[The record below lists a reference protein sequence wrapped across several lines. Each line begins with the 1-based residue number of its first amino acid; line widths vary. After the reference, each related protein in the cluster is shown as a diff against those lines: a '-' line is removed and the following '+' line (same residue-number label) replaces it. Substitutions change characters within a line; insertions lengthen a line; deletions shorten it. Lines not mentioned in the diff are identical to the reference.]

1 MEAVQQE
8 IDLIK
13 KNHMWE
19 VVDRPQIKVPM
30 TTKWSL
36 IFFKGPLR
44 EAQKLKA
51 KIVARGFQQTT
62 IINYFD
68 IFALVVQ

>member
-1 MEAVQQE
+1 MQQE
-8 IDLIK
+8 IDSIR

-19 VVDRPQIKVPM
+19 VVDRPQNKVPM

-36 IFFKGPLR
+36 KIFKWPLR
-44 EAQKLKA
+44 EGQKLKA

>member
-19 VVDRPQIKVPM
+19 VVDRPQNKVPM

>member
-1 MEAVQQE
+1 MQQE

-19 VVDRPQIKVPM
+19 VVDRPQNKVPM